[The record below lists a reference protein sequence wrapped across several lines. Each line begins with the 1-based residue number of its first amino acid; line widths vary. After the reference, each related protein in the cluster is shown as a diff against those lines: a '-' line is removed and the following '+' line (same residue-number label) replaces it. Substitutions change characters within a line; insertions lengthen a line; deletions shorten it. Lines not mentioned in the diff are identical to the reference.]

1 MTFNEVIQAVK
12 ATPGLSFT
20 GLALRSD
27 GRYLGIFTVSSSA
40 EVDDEDYDPEW
51 VSIQF
56 EGGLLFSSSGDE
68 EFYSLDDAPD
78 IVQSLI
84 YRPSTSLPDTWWLCS
99 EYVLH
104 RVFPQLPDPESL
116 WTADERLTFV
126 AQAMAVSRDSGFV
139 TIADQV

>member
-12 ATPGLSFT
+12 AAPGLSFT
-20 GLALRSD
+20 GLALRAD
-27 GRYLGIFTVSSSA
+27 GRYLGVYTVSSSD

-56 EGGLLFSSSGDE
+56 EGGLLFSSAGEE
-68 EFYSLDDAPD
+68 EFYPLEDAPD
-78 IVQSLI
+78 IIRSLI
-84 YRPSTSLPDTWWLCS
+84 YRPSTSLPDTSWLCS

-104 RVFPQLPDPESL
+104 RIFPQLPDPESL

-126 AQAMAVSRDSGFV
+126 AQAMAVARESGFV